1 MRRVVAIILLFVM
14 LFAFTPVYAAN
25 GFYLVRVNTSVLNVR
40 SAPSTGTHIL
50 YQAKQGDLFEL
61 LHSETNV
68 KGEKWY
74 RVYDFNKNKV
84 VYIASWLTD
93 NTGIRIQGE
102 DADFKAEVTAD
113 VLNVRVGP
121 GTEFPVVDILSKGD
135 TTQIKRIIKRSDG
148 EEWYRYQGKNGQY
161 KYIAGWYTKKV
172 EEPPVKPVPVNKS
185 SRAVALYYINL
196 RRGPS
201 LDDAKIDL
209 IRKGSLLPVV
219 GIARNAQKEVWIEV
233 QYKGKI
239 GWAYSPLFK
248 ITSLPSLNLSKIGI
262 KGKISDYVHFRAG
275 PGTNYS
281 VQTTLNPG
289 TSGIVIGVAENENKE
304 IWYELN
310 INNRGWI
317 RSDLINIEKS
327 EKGEIN
333 KITWVIAP
341 HGIDVIIKGK
351 SLPNPAISV
360 LENPVRLIL
369 NFSNTI
375 VEKESALLINVPPIV
390 RVRYEQDSSAKVTV
404 DLNDRIPFQGEKKD
418 SGTFV
423 LHLRLPKKGEKTI
436 VLSGTSIYVPVTVS
450 DGKEFLSLN
459 DLLNYFGAKL
469 TTNAGNTI
477 SINLFGKQVTIDKSK
492 LLKKDNELFIS
503 SDLLSKVFNVS
514 IVSTDKTIYI
524 DPVLEEYKK
533 KDSEL
538 SFTFSIP
545 TKIKKEKTGTSL
557 YLIFYANPGVYS
569 TLNAEKRNGEISPQ
583 IKIMLNAAS
592 KNVDITTHINKITV
606 SISNKNEGILAGRI
620 IVIDPGHGSYS
631 GPYLDTGATGPTGV
645 KEGAVVLEIAKRL
658 RKLLEADGAKVIL
671 THETL
676 DDVNN
681 PTLAERC
688 AIANNS
694 GGDLFMSIHL
704 NASVNREAH
713 GTETYYWHS
722 GSYSFAKAIQGA
734 LVSNLH
740 TTNRGVKRDYLYVC
754 RNVTTMPAIL
764 TEVVFVSNPY
774 EESLCK
780 DPNFLD
786 KVAKALEKGIENY
799 FNEQH

>member
-1 MRRVVAIILLFVM
+1 MRKLVTIILLFIM
-14 LFAFTPVYAAN
+14 LSIFIPVYAET
-25 GFYLVRVNTSVLNVR
+25 GFYLIEVNTSVLNIR
-40 SAPSTGTHIL
+40 SGPSTKTPVL

-61 LHSETNV
+61 LSSETNA

-84 VYIASWLTD
+84 VYVASWLTN

-113 VLNVRVGP
+113 VLNVRIGP
-121 GTEFPVVDILSKGD
+121 GTEFPIADILTKGD
-135 TTQIKRIIKRSDG
+135 TAQIKRIIKRSDG
-148 EEWYRYQGKNGQY
+148 EEWYRYQDKKGEY
-161 KYIAGWYTKKV
+161 RYIAGWYTKKV
-172 EEPPVKPVPVNKS
+172 KEAPVKPTPDKKNS
-185 SRAVALYYINL
+185 YAVAMYYINL
-196 RRGPS
+196 RKGPS

-209 IRKGSLLPVV
+209 IEKGSSLPIV
-219 GIARNAQKEVWIEV
+219 GIARNAEKEVWIEL

-248 ITSLPSLNLSKIGI
+248 ITSPPSLTLSKIGV
-262 KGKISDYVHFRAG
+262 KGKVSDYVHFRAG
-275 PGTNYS
+275 PGTNYAI
-281 VQTTLNPG
+281 QTTLRPG
-289 TSGIVIGVAENENKE
+289 TSGSIIGIAENEKKE

-310 INNRGWI
+310 INNSKGWI
-317 RSDLINIEKS
+317 RGDLVSSGND
-327 EKGEIN
+327 EKGEIT

-351 SLPNPAISV
+351 NLPEPDISV
-360 LENPVRLIL
+360 LENPVRLVS

-375 VEKESALLINVPPIV
+375 AEKESALLINVPPIV
-390 RVRYEQDSSAKVTV
+390 RVRCEQDSSAKVII
-404 DLNDRIPFQGEKKD
+404 DLNDRIPFQAEKKD
-418 SGTFV
+418 SETFV
-423 LHLRLPKKGEKTI
+423 IHLELPKEGEKTV
-436 VLSGTSIYVPVTVS
+436 VLSGAKIYVPVITS
-450 DGKEFLSLN
+450 NGKEFLSLN
-459 DLLNYFGAKL
+459 DLLNYFGVKSQS
-469 TTNAGNTI
+469 TTDNI
-477 SINLFGKQVTIDKSK
+477 SMDLFGKKITIDKSK
-492 LLKKDNELFIS
+492 LLEKDNKLFIP
-503 SDLLSKVFNVS
+503 LAVLSKLFDVS
-514 IVSTDKTIYI
+514 VVSTDKVIYI

-533 KDSEL
+533 EDSGS

-545 TKIKKEKTGTSL
+545 TKIRKEKVGTSL
-557 YLIFYANPGVYS
+557 YLIFYANQGVY
-569 TLNAEKRNGEISPQ
+569 TALNAEKRKGEMPPE
-583 IKIMLNAAS
+583 IKIPLGKMDE
-592 KNVDITTHINKITV
+592 NVDITTHMNKITV
-606 SISNKNEGILAGRI
+606 NTNNKNKGKLAGRI

-676 DDVNN
+676 DNVNN

-704 NASVNREAH
+704 NASVDRKAH

-722 GSYSFAKAIQGA
+722 DSYDFAKAIQDA
-734 LVSNLH
+734 LVSSLN
-740 TTNRGVKRDYLYVC
+740 TTDRGVKRDYLYVC

-764 TEVVFVSNPY
+764 TEVVFVSNPK

-786 KVAKALEKGIENY
+786 KVAEALKKGIENY
-799 FNEQH
+799 LNEH

>member
-1 MRRVVAIILLFVM
+1 MRKLVTIILLFIM
-14 LFAFTPVYAAN
+14 LSIFIPVYAET
-25 GFYLVRVNTSVLNVR
+25 GFYLIEVNTSVLNIR
-40 SAPSTGTHIL
+40 SGPSTKTPVL

-61 LHSETNV
+61 LSSETNV
-68 KGEKWY
+68 EGEKWY

-84 VYIASWLTD
+84 VYVASWLTD

-113 VLNVRVGP
+113 VLNARIGP

-135 TTQIKRIIKRSDG
+135 TAQIKRIIKRSDG
-148 EEWYRYQGKNGQY
+148 EEWYRYQDKKGQY

-172 EEPPVKPVPVNKS
+172 KEAPVKPTPDEKS
-185 SRAVALYYINL
+185 PHAVATYYINL
-196 RRGPS
+196 RKGPS
-201 LDDAKIDL
+201 LDDAKVDL
-209 IRKGSLLPVV
+209 IEKGSSLPVV

-248 ITSLPSLNLSKIGI
+248 ITSLPSLSLSKIGV
-262 KGKISDYVHFRAG
+262 KGKVQDYVHFRVG
-275 PGTNYS
+275 PGTNYA
-281 VQTTLNPG
+281 VQTTLSPDS
-289 TSGIVIGVAENENKE
+289 SGIVIGVAENENKE

-310 INNRGWI
+310 IDNSEGWI
-317 RSDLINIEKS
+317 RSDLVSSGNDK
-327 EKGEIN
+327 KGEIS

-351 SLPNPAISV
+351 NLPDPDMSV
-360 LENPVRLIL
+360 LENPVRLVS

-375 VEKESALLINVPPIV
+375 AEKESALLINVPPIV
-390 RVRYEQDSSAKVTV
+390 RVRCEQDSSAKVIV

-418 SGTFV
+418 SETFV
-423 LHLRLPKKGEKTI
+423 IHLELPKEGEKTV
-436 VLSGTSIYVPVTVS
+436 VLSGAKIYVPVIIS
-450 DGKEFLSLN
+450 NGKEFLSLN
-459 DLLNYFGAKL
+459 DLLNYFGVKYQP
-469 TTNAGNTI
+469 TTDNIN
-477 SINLFGKQVTIDKSK
+477 INLFGKKITIDKSK
-492 LLKKDNELFIS
+492 LLEKNNKLFIPLA
-503 SDLLSKVFNVS
+503 DLSKLFDVS
-514 IVSTDKTIYI
+514 VVSMDKVIYI

-533 KDSEL
+533 EDSGS

-545 TKIKKEKTGTSL
+545 TKIRKEKVGTSL
-557 YLIFYANPGVYS
+557 YLIFYANQGVY
-569 TLNAEKRNGEISPQ
+569 TALNAEKRKGEMPPE
-583 IKIMLNAAS
+583 IKIPLGKMDE
-592 KNVDITTHINKITV
+592 NVDITSYVNKITV
-606 SISNKNEGILAGRI
+606 STNNKNKGKLAGRI

-676 DDVNN
+676 DNVNN

-704 NASVNREAH
+704 NASVDRKAH

-722 GSYSFAKAIQGA
+722 DSYDFAKAIQDA
-734 LVSNLH
+734 LVSSLH

-764 TEVVFVSNPY
+764 TEVVFVSNPK

-786 KVAKALEKGIENY
+786 KVAEALKKGIENY
-799 FNEQH
+799 LNEH